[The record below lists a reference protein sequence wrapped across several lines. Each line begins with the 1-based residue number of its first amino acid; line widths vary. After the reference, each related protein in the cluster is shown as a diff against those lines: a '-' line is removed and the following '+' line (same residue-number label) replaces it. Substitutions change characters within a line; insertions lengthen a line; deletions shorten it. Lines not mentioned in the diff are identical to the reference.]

1 MLCFHNYRWLLAALI
16 TFLLDLHQNGNFF
29 WIKKALYELIW
40 PFLEKTLE
48 ISLDLSNMEFDHTAF
63 WGSATA
69 GLGTRQ
75 ADYNL
80 SIVSMWVCKVFHL
93 LQISTFIKLLI
104 IEAS

>member
-1 MLCFHNYRWLLAALI
+1 
-16 TFLLDLHQNGNFF
+16 
-29 WIKKALYELIW
+29 
-40 PFLEKTLE
+40 
-48 ISLDLSNMEFDHTAF
+48 MEFDHATF

-80 SIVSMWVCKVFHL
+80 SIVSVWFCKGFHL
-93 LQISTFIKLLI
+93 QKISTFIKLLI